1 MELSREILEFTS
13 LTSEN
18 QQPESDDKSQTNKKT
33 KRKKQGTGIVSFEE
47 IDCYDFGHG
56 RPYLNSP
63 RSIEICRQ
71 NGITVNDLIVQPR
84 ASFRKSVADSDVLV
98 KTREER
104 GEINRRRLLR
114 TLRGNRDRMIATENS
129 AKRGQSK
136 GQGGKPQAP
145 TKSAEEVLM
154 EREAK
159 YLEKVQNKTQKE
171 LQQLLSYEIKRFA
184 AEEDQNARMQ
194 RQNDADLKRKM
205 DRKQAS
211 KEAAEKQVSEPR
223 AKRRASNN

>member
-1 MELSREILEFTS
+1 
-13 LTSEN
+13 
-18 QQPESDDKSQTNKKT
+18 
-33 KRKKQGTGIVSFEE
+33 
-47 IDCYDFGHG
+47 
-56 RPYLNSP
+56 
-63 RSIEICRQ
+63 
-71 NGITVNDLIVQPR
+71 
-84 ASFRKSVADSDVLV
+84 
-98 KTREER
+98 
-104 GEINRRRLLR
+104 
-114 TLRGNRDRMIATENS
+114 
-129 AKRGQSK
+129 
-136 GQGGKPQAP
+136 
-145 TKSAEEVLM
+145 M